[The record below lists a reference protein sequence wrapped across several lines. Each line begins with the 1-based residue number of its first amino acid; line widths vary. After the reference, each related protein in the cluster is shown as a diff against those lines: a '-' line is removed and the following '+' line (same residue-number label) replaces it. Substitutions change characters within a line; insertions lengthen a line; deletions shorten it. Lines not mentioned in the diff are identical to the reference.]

1 MKPRSRPPTS
11 RNALVD
17 LGPRKAADGRGGVM
31 IKQHLILLA
40 MAPIIAVSG
49 ANALTLKSGEVLSS
63 DGKIYSG
70 ASPEQKEAIIA
81 KSKST
86 GLFGREGAKAGVR
99 GSNIFVV
106 VGDDLVF
113 VPITEVQG
121 KSKEQMM
128 DVIAAAAGEQ
138 LGSNAP
144 DASDLARGITEEHIE
159 ATKEQV
165 SDALASVDID
175 EAARAATEAA
185 WEGISTADLQQAV
198 EYIEEHNAQTDAAI
212 AEHMAAEAALPPG
225 E

>member
-1 MKPRSRPPTS
+1 
-11 RNALVD
+11 
-17 LGPRKAADGRGGVM
+17 M

>member
-1 MKPRSRPPTS
+1 MLRSS
-11 RNALVD
+11 V
-17 LGPRKAADGRGGVM
+17 
-31 IKQHLILLA
+31 ILLVL
-40 MAPIIAVSG
+40 APLIAATG

-70 ASPEQKEAIIA
+70 ASPEQKVAIVA
-81 KSKST
+81 QSKST
-86 GLFGREGAKAGVR
+86 GLFGAGGKKAGVR

-106 VGDDLVF
+106 VGEDVVF
-113 VPITEVQG
+113 VPVNDVRG

-128 DVIAAAAGEQ
+128 DIIAEAAGKQ
-138 LGSNAP
+138 LGPNAP

-165 SDALASVDID
+165 SEALASVDID

-185 WEGISTADLQQAV
+185 WEGISTADLEQAV

-212 AEHMAAEAALPPG
+212 AEHMAAEAALNEG
-225 E
+225 Q